1 MPTRITQSTRLK
13 PLRLSWTFADIV
25 DLEYFFIKDEELREQ
40 EGEKALRQQDRTIY
54 FARRQEFDAI
64 GDSRGLVRRW
74 LAARRMQQHSTP
86 PCGPL
91 PGKIWREASV
101 LLRWLTLIVG
111 ILCGTL
117 AASSLLRYSG
127 ETAVNVSGYFAVLI
141 AVQILLLILLLVMLS
156 LRSISRS
163 WLKSSLLC
171 QLSAGLL
178 KKLFINLQRRSQKI
192 SDAET
197 RLRFQA
203 AIGRIRQNRQEYG
216 SLYFWPAFI
225 LLQLFGCGF
234 NIGTLAAT
242 LFKVSLA
249 DVAFG
254 WQSTLQIDPQ
264 LLATAVRWIALPWS
278 WFVPA
283 AVAYPTAEQIEGSR
297 IILKE
302 GIYHLTTGNLVA
314 WWPFLTLSVFT
325 YGLLPRLLLFL
336 FGSYQLRRKLKSLR
350 FDSARFRQLQQ
361 RMLNPI
367 LETGL
372 QAQASNI
379 TSSILQDGPPGA
391 QAAPCVSGAR
401 LLLVPDELWASINMT
416 RLTDCL
422 EPHEGS
428 GPYHSLRIGA
438 LDQSE
443 EELYTQI
450 ASTLHEN
457 SAAGILLLQEAWQ
470 PPIREL
476 LDLFRRLRHELPRQY
491 PISVVLIGKPDSDS
505 ILTGVKA
512 QDLNLW
518 RKSLQTLGDPYLSL
532 YPLVENR

>member
-25 DLEYFFIKDEELREQ
+25 DLEYFFVKDEVLREQ
-40 EGEKALRQQDRTIY
+40 QGEKALRQQDRTIY

-86 PCGPL
+86 QAGPL
-91 PGKIWREASV
+91 PGKIWSETAV
-101 LLRWLTLIVG
+101 LMRWLTLVIG
-111 ILCGTL
+111 IICGTL

-127 ETAVNVSGYFAVLI
+127 ETAVNVSGYFAILI
-141 AVQILLLILLLVMLS
+141 ALQILLLVLLLVMLA

-178 KKLFINLQRRSQKI
+178 KKLFIGLLRRSQRHTDGE
-192 SDAET
+192 S

-203 AIGRIRQNRQEYG
+203 AIGRIRQNRLEYG
-216 SLYFWPAFI
+216 GLYFWPAFI

-249 DVAFG
+249 DIAFG

-264 LLATAVRWIALPWS
+264 LLAAAVRWIALPWS
-278 WFVPA
+278 WFVPTS
-283 AVAYPTAEQIEGSR
+283 VAYPTAAQIEGSR

-314 WWPFLTLSVFT
+314 WWPFLTLAVFT

-372 QAQASNI
+372 QAQTSDAGFSNVQREQ
-379 TSSILQDGPPGA
+379 TGSQT
-391 QAAPCVSGAR
+391 APCVAGAR
-401 LLLVPDELWASINMT
+401 LLLVPDELWNNVNMT

-422 EPHEGS
+422 EPHEGN

-438 LDQSE
+438 QDQSAE
-443 EELYTQI
+443 DLYTQI
-450 ASTLHEN
+450 ARALHEN

-470 PPIREL
+470 PPIMEL
-476 LDLFRRLRHELPRQY
+476 LDLFRRIRHELPRQY
-491 PISVVLIGKPDSDS
+491 PISVALIGKPAADS
-505 ILTGVKA
+505 ILTRA
-512 QDLNLW
+512 NPQDLKVW
-518 RKSLQTLGDPYLSL
+518 RKSLQALGDPYLSI
-532 YPLVENR
+532 YPLVEG